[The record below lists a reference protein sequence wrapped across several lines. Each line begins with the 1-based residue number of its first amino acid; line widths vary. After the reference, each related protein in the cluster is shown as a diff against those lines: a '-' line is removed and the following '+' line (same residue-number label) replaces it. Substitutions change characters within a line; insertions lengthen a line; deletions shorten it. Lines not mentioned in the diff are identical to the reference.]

1 MASLPREPSLPTRA
15 LTEPTVSDDEE
26 ERFEDV
32 LVTPDFD
39 VQPTPLKGYFQHLDQ
54 RLDELQNLLG
64 AQGAALPSTYEKYLH
79 GSVPAGAA
87 GGNPVVSAKEYYEQL
102 KQLRADSQ
110 VYYPVAPEVHRDLL
124 WEDVDVADPAEYTF
138 CRYTPITTED
148 ARDFG
153 SDGYSLRVQHKFS
166 RHIKLL
172 ICVTLYNE
180 DQETLGKTLL
190 GICENLE
197 VLYRQYGRDGNK
209 HGLDWQEVAV
219 AIIQDGIS
227 HCDSSVLAA
236 STVQG
241 FYSENMQQAEAVG
254 LPVSMHMF
262 EYTARYKK
270 HAGLDCYPPLQ
281 IMFATKTTNRGKLDS
296 HCWFFD
302 GFAYLL
308 QPDFCVLFDA
318 GTKPMPF
325 ALRNTYA
332 HFKRNP
338 WCGGLTGELRVERP
352 YRNFLTSVQYM
363 EWKVSHLL
371 NKPIESIC
379 GYLTVLPGAFSAFRW
394 AAVEGE
400 PLRRYFYGLYS
411 QNDLSAFEANMYL
424 AEDRVL
430 CLEIVARKNSK
441 YYLEYIKEAVAEAD
455 PVMGL
460 AGLIKQRRRWLNG
473 TFFAMIYTLSNWSR
487 IWTESHH
494 SFLRKCVLS
503 LEFVY
508 LMIMTFAGTW
518 FGIAVFYTILDQLLQ
533 ALFNTS
539 TLMRNIGQILSLIYL
554 FLIIIQIIVNLK
566 NKPEA
571 VEKVHLF
578 CAVYFILYMIAFTA
592 ITIWYMTAYSLNE
605 IFGSVARLG
614 VILSLG
620 SMLITGFLHG
630 DMMAFAGAGLQYWVM
645 QPVFWNILQVN
656 AFCNTD
662 DITWG
667 TKNLDTKKDATEAK
681 HLMKSG
687 LAYTANQTKES
698 KSFWK
703 AMMKVH
709 EKLTD
714 IHQIKAHNQIKEAK
728 LKSFATYLLIAWL
741 TSNIIFAKIVSIVSS
756 LEWEVC
762 DQAPD
767 TVYGTIIQ
775 DKINHDLDLAQAVG
789 RIVYTTQAIVE
800 KAADQYPFGGLPNFP
815 EAYPILLSGSAQS
828 NTSVGQSVTVLA
840 DSGEVFSSLPEALPT
855 FDQWLNYSA
864 GVNINK
870 TIEGLATLKLPPP
883 VNETGE
889 STACVTE
896 YGRSYYLTV
905 QFTFLSFLIGMQVL
919 GSILFIMMYYYRR
932 ITWRLRNRKGK
943 QRIAR
948 AARDALALK
957 KKHSDTFDVHATAS
971 AATSVTDKLGAGLD
985 PAWLAQRHQQ
995 AQQQQ
1000 HGQEADDFGSD
1011 LGSDEYSPRSSNASP
1026 SARSIQRNG
1035 SRRISL

>member
-1 MASLPREPSLPTRA
+1 MSTLQRDPSLGVPTRA
-15 LTEPTVSDDEE
+15 LTDPSLSDDEDKL
-26 ERFEDV
+26 EDV

-39 VQPTPLKGYFQHLDQ
+39 VQPSLLKEYYVHLDQ
-54 RLDELQNLLG
+54 RLGELQGLLG
-64 AQGAALPSTYEKYLH
+64 AGGAVLPSTYEKYMH
-79 GSVPAGAA
+79 GSMPAGAS
-87 GGNPVVSAKEYYEQL
+87 GNPLVTAKEYYEQL

-110 VYYPVAPEVHRDLL
+110 VYYPVAPEVYRDLL
-124 WEDVDVADPAEYTF
+124 WEDVDVADPSEYTF

-153 SDGYSLRVQHKFS
+153 SDGYSLRVQHRFS

-227 HCDSSVLAA
+227 VCDSSVLAA

-241 FYSENMQQAEAVG
+241 FYSENMQQADAVG
-254 LPVSMHMF
+254 LPTSMHMF

-281 IMFATKTTNRGKLDS
+281 IMFASKTTNRGKLDS

-363 EWKVSHLL
+363 EWKISHVL

-394 AAVEGE
+394 AAIEGE

-455 PVMGL
+455 PVTGL

-473 TFFAMIYTLSNWSR
+473 TFFAMIYTLSNWNR

-494 SFLRKCVLS
+494 SFIRKCVLS

-508 LMIMTFAGTW
+508 LIIMTFAGTW
-518 FGIAVFYTILDQLLQ
+518 FGIGVFYTMLYQLFL
-533 ALFNTS
+533 ALFNDS
-539 TLMRNIGQILSLIYL
+539 TLLKNIGSILSMIYL
-554 FLIIIQIIVNLK
+554 FLIIVQVIVNLK

-578 CAVYFILYMIAFTA
+578 CAVFFMLYMVAFTG
-592 ITIWYMTAYSLNE
+592 ITIWYMTGYGLSE

-620 SMLITGFLHG
+620 SIVITCFLHG
-630 DMMAFAGAGLQYWVM
+630 DVMAMAGAGLQYWFM

-667 TKNLDTKKDATEAK
+667 TKNLDSKKEATEAK
-681 HLMKSG
+681 TLMKSG
-687 LAYTANQTKES
+687 LAYSANQTKES

-714 IHQIKAHNQIKEAK
+714 IHQIKAHNVIKEAK
-728 LKSFATYLLIAWL
+728 LKAFATYLLISWL
-741 TSNIIFAKIVSIVSS
+741 TTNIIFAQVVNIVSA
-756 LEWEVC
+756 LEWQVC
-762 DQAPD
+762 NQAPES
-767 TVYGTIIQ
+767 VYGTIIQ
-775 DKINHDLDLAQAVG
+775 NKINSDLDAAQAVG
-789 RIVYTTQAIVE
+789 RIVYTAQAIVE
-800 KAADQYPFGGLPNFP
+800 NAAEKYPFGGLPNFP
-815 EAYPILLSGSAQS
+815 EAYPILLSGLSQTNAS
-828 NTSVGQSVTVLA
+828 TGESVTVLA
-840 DSGEVFSSLPEALPT
+840 QSGEVFSSLPEALPT

-870 TIEGLATLKLPPP
+870 TIEGLASLKLPPP
-883 VNETGE
+883 VNETGD
-889 STACVTE
+889 SVACVTE
-896 YGRSYYLTV
+896 YGRSYYLTI
-905 QFTFLSFLIGMQVL
+905 QFTFLAFLVGMQVV
-919 GSILFIMMYYYRR
+919 GSFIFIMMYYWRR
-932 ITWRLRNRKGK
+932 ITWRFRNRKGK

-957 KKHSDTFDVHATAS
+957 KKNSDTFDLHVTS
-971 AATSVTDKLGAGLD
+971 AGTSVTDRLGAGVD
-985 PAWLAQRHQQ
+985 PAWLAQHSART
-995 AQQQQ
+995 
-1000 HGQEADDFGSD
+1000 GGSGMEGDTD
-1011 LGSDEYSPRSSNASP
+1011 LGSEYSPRSSDASP
-1026 SARSIQRNG
+1026 GARSIQRHG

>member
-1 MASLPREPSLPTRA
+1 MSSYAPSVGPSRA
-15 LTEPTVSDDEE
+15 LTDPSMSDDEDKL
-26 ERFEDV
+26 EDV

-39 VQPTPLKGYFQHLDQ
+39 VQPTLLAEYYVHLDQ
-54 RLDELQNLLG
+54 RLIELQNLLG
-64 AQGAALPSTYEKYLH
+64 SQGAVLPSTYEKYLH
-79 GSVPAGAA
+79 GNVPAGTS
-87 GGNPVVSAKEYYEQL
+87 GNPLVSAKEYYEQL

-110 VYYPVAPEVHRDLL
+110 VYYPVAPEVYRDLL
-124 WEDVDVADPAEYTF
+124 WEDVDVADPVEYTF

-209 HGLDWQEVAV
+209 HGLDWQEVGV
-219 AIIQDGIS
+219 AIIQDGIAV
-227 HCDSSVLAA
+227 CDPSVSAG
-236 STVQG
+236 STVAG
-241 FYSENMQQAEAVG
+241 FYSENLQQDQAVG
-254 LPVSMHMF
+254 LPTSMHMF
-262 EYTARYKK
+262 EYTARIKK

-281 IMFATKTTNRGKLDS
+281 IMYATKTTNRGKLDS

-308 QPDFCVLFDA
+308 QPDYCVLFDA

-352 YRNFLTSVQYM
+352 YRNLLTSVQYM

-455 PVMGL
+455 PVTGL

-473 TFFAMIYTLSNWSR
+473 TFFAMIYTLSNWNR

-494 SFLRKCVLS
+494 SFARKSVLS

-518 FGIAVFYTILDQLLQ
+518 FGIGVFYTILNQLFL
-533 ALFNTS
+533 ALFNGNQTMENVGS
-539 TLMRNIGQILSLIYL
+539 ILSMIYL
-554 FLIIIQIIVNLK
+554 FLIIVEVIVNLK

-571 VEKVHLF
+571 VEKVHMF
-578 CAVYFILYMIAFTA
+578 CAVFFMLYMAAFTG
-592 ITIWYMTAYSLNE
+592 ITIWYMVGYSIGA
-605 IFGSVARLG
+605 IFSSVARLG

-630 DMMAFAGAGLQYWVM
+630 DLMAFAGAGLQYWFM
-645 QPVFWNILQVN
+645 QPIFWNILQVN

-667 TKNLDTKKDATEAK
+667 TKNLDTKRDATEAK
-681 HLMKSG
+681 TLMKSG
-687 LAYTANQTKES
+687 LVYNANQTKES

-714 IHQIKAHNQIKEAK
+714 IKQIKAHNQIKETK
-728 LKSFATYLLIAWL
+728 LKAFATYLLIAWL
-741 TSNIIFAKIVSIVSS
+741 TSNIIFAQVVSIVSA
-756 LEWEVC
+756 LEWQVC
-762 DQAPD
+762 SEAPSAE
-767 TVYGTIIQ
+767 YGNIVQGKVNQ
-775 DKINHDLDLAQAVG
+775 DNDMAQAVG
-789 RIVYTTQAIVE
+789 QIVYSAQAIVE
-800 KAADQYPFGGLPNFP
+800 KAGGQYPFGGLPNFP
-815 EAYPILLSGSAQS
+815 EAYPILLSGNAQS
-828 NTSVGQSVTVLA
+828 NTSVGDSVTVLA
-840 DSGEVFSSLPEALPT
+840 QSGEVFSSLPSALPT

-870 TIEGLATLKLPPP
+870 TIESLAMLKLPPP
-883 VNETGE
+883 MNESEASVTC
-889 STACVTE
+889 STE
-896 YGRSYYLTV
+896 YGRTYYLTI
-905 QFTFLSFLIGMQVL
+905 QFTFLAFLTGMQVF
-919 GSILFIMMYYYRR
+919 GSLIFIIMYYYRR
-932 ITWRLRNRKGK
+932 ISWRLRNRKGK

-948 AARDALALK
+948 AARDALSIK
-957 KKHSDTFDVHATAS
+957 KKNSDTFDLHVTAS
-971 AATSVTDKLGAGLD
+971 GATSMTDRLGAGVD
-985 PAWLAQRHQQ
+985 PDWMAQRS
-995 AQQQQ
+995 ARTAAT
-1000 HGQEADDFGSD
+1000 GVTASELGSE

-1026 SARSIQRNG
+1026 SARSIQRHG